1 MLYILQCWWMTQRRK
16 WADAD
21 NTNEKKAH
29 GLSLDGLKYRI
40 VKKVCRANVM
50 VTDKKNKMTE
60 KDIGGSKA
68 LNFKQMI
75 CTIRLMYR

>member
-40 VKKVCRANVM
+40 VKKDIIFMNNARE
-50 VTDKKNKMTE
+50 E
-60 KDIGGSKA
+60 KPEAQQG
-68 LNFKQMI
+68 
-75 CTIRLMYR
+75 